1 VTVANRAFYPAALI
15 VVASY
20 YVLFAAI
27 SGSIQTVVF
36 ESIVMTLFVIAAV
49 AGFKGSAWIIVG
61 GLACHGF
68 QDAVHGHTSRTL
80 ECPPGSRHGVLDAS
94 RCGRRGSNRMKAI
107 VRETYGSPE
116 VLHLEEVP
124 VPTLRDDDVLVRV
137 RAASANAG
145 DWHLLRGTP
154 FPFRLVAG
162 LRTPRFKIIGTDV
175 AGHVEAVGRNVTRF
189 RPGDEVFGELSRCG
203 FGAYAEF
210 AAAPEKALAL
220 KPANLS
226 FEEAATLPTAGC
238 TALQGLRKGQIERAQ
253 RVLINGASGGVGTF
267 AVQIAKTFATEVT
280 AVCST
285 RNVDMVRSTGADHVI
300 DYTKDD
306 FATRGQRYDLI
317 LAANGDRSIWDDR
330 RVLTPDGCY
339 AMTGGSNRQ
348 LTDALVFG
356 PLLSIGRQQFGNVLM
371 KPNQADLLV
380 LKELCEAG
388 KVRPVIDRR
397 FPLSEVSSAVRYV
410 EDGHARGKVVV
421 TV

>member
-1 VTVANRAFYPAALI
+1 
-15 VVASY
+15 
-20 YVLFAAI
+20 
-27 SGSIQTVVF
+27 
-36 ESIVMTLFVIAAV
+36 
-49 AGFKGSAWIIVG
+49 
-61 GLACHGF
+61 
-68 QDAVHGHTSRTL
+68 
-80 ECPPGSRHGVLDAS
+80 
-94 RCGRRGSNRMKAI
+94 MKAI
-107 VRETYGSPE
+107 VRETYGPPD

-124 VPTLRDDDVLVRV
+124 LPTLRDGDVLVRV
-137 RAASANAG
+137 HAASANAG

-154 FPFRLVAG
+154 LPFRLVAG
-162 LRTPRFKIIGTDV
+162 LRRPKFTIIGTDI
-175 AGHVEAVGRNVTRF
+175 AGHVEAVGRNITQF

-238 TALQGLRKGQIERAQ
+238 TALQGLRKGRIQRAQ

-267 AVQIAKTFATEVT
+267 AIQIAKTFGTEVT

-285 RNVDMVRSTGADHVI
+285 RNVDVVRSIGADHVI

-317 LAANGDRSIWDDR
+317 LAANGDRSIWEYR
-330 RVLTPDGCY
+330 RALTAEGCY

-348 LTDALVFG
+348 LTDALLFG
-356 PLLSIGRQQFGNVLM
+356 PLLSMGRQRFGNLFV
-371 KPNQADLLV
+371 KPNQADLLM
-380 LKELCEAG
+380 LKELCETG
-388 KVRPVIDRR
+388 KVRPVLDRR
-397 FPLSEVSSAVRYV
+397 FPLSDVSSAVRYV

>member
-1 VTVANRAFYPAALI
+1 
-15 VVASY
+15 
-20 YVLFAAI
+20 
-27 SGSIQTVVF
+27 
-36 ESIVMTLFVIAAV
+36 
-49 AGFKGSAWIIVG
+49 
-61 GLACHGF
+61 
-68 QDAVHGHTSRTL
+68 
-80 ECPPGSRHGVLDAS
+80 
-94 RCGRRGSNRMKAI
+94 MKAI
-107 VRETYGSPE
+107 VRDAYGPPD

-124 VPTLRDDDVLVRV
+124 RPTLRDGDVLVRV
-137 RAASANAG
+137 HAASANAG

-154 FPFRLVAG
+154 LPFRLVAG

-175 AGHVEAVGRNVTRF
+175 AGRVEAVGRSVSQF

-226 FEEAATLPTAGC
+226 FEEAAALPTAGC
-238 TALQGLRKGQIERAQ
+238 TALQGLRKGRIERAQ

-267 AVQIAKTFATEVT
+267 AVQLAKSFGAAVT

-285 RNVDMVRSTGADHVI
+285 RNVDLMRSLGADHVL

-306 FATRGQRYDLI
+306 FAALGQQYDLI
-317 LAANGDRSIWDDR
+317 LAANGDRTIWDYKR
-330 RVLTPDGCY
+330 ALTAHGSY

-356 PLLSIGRQQFGNVLM
+356 PLLSMGRQKFGNVLV

-380 LKELCEAG
+380 LKDLCETG
-388 KVRPVIDRR
+388 MVKPVIDRR
-397 FPLSEVSSAVRYV
+397 FALSEAPDAIRYV
-410 EDGHARGKVVV
+410 EAGHARGKVVV
-421 TV
+421 FVAASGQTAALAGNGRPSRADACRNAESPFDYKLPIPAVTR

>member
-1 VTVANRAFYPAALI
+1 
-15 VVASY
+15 
-20 YVLFAAI
+20 
-27 SGSIQTVVF
+27 
-36 ESIVMTLFVIAAV
+36 
-49 AGFKGSAWIIVG
+49 
-61 GLACHGF
+61 
-68 QDAVHGHTSRTL
+68 
-80 ECPPGSRHGVLDAS
+80 
-94 RCGRRGSNRMKAI
+94 MKAI
-107 VRETYGSPE
+107 VRETYGPPD
-116 VLHLEEVP
+116 VLHLADVP
-124 VPTLRDDDVLVRV
+124 MPTPGDDDVLVRI

-162 LRTPRFKIIGTDV
+162 LRVPRFKIIGTDI
-175 AGHVEAVGRNVTRF
+175 AGHVEAVGQNVTQF

-238 TALQGLRKGQIERAQ
+238 TALQGLRKGRIERAR
-253 RVLINGASGGVGTF
+253 RVLINGASGGVGMF
-267 AVQIAKTFATEVT
+267 AVQIAKTFGAEVT

-285 RNVDMVRSTGADHVI
+285 RNVDVVRSIGADHVI

-306 FATRGQRYDLI
+306 FATHGERYDLI
-317 LAANGDRSIWDDR
+317 LAANGDRSIWDYR
-330 RVLTPDGCY
+330 RALTADGCY

-348 LTDALVFG
+348 LMDALLLG
-356 PLLSIGRQQFGNVLM
+356 PLLSMRRQRFGNVLV
-371 KPNQADLLV
+371 KPSQADLLV

-397 FPLSEVSSAVRYV
+397 FPLSEVPAAVRYV
-410 EDGHARGKVVV
+410 EDGHARGKVVISI
-421 TV
+421 